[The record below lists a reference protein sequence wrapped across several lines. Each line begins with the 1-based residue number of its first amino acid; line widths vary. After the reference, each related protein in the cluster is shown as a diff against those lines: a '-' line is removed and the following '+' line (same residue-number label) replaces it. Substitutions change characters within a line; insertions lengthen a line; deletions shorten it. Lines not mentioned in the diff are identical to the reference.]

1 MQNGKSSHPAG
12 LRTGAAPDWH
22 RLVPGRS
29 DQVLEAL
36 RDWLGSRRDPDP
48 EVECGYWKAL
58 LDCCTVVE
66 LADAV
71 LERLD
76 FEGERLLNVRPAD
89 LLPLRERFE
98 STARERLRLLDLSE
112 EDRSRIGRHLFLL
125 SEVAFEGEE
134 HLPLAAALYA
144 LAHEGGAGED
154 TFSRYEGIL
163 LRFKLGNA
171 LLLLDERIESRQRC
185 IGLVRRACQRAE
197 ELRCVEGSPR
207 DALRALVLEIWI
219 WLGHRQEEMGEM
231 EAAANAFLSAVTCAA
246 TTDDRVSCT
255 ARAASALAA
264 CGRTREAREQL
275 LSVCDEVGNVED
287 GMVRELWEAVL
298 WSLGNG

>member
-1 MQNGKSSHPAG
+1 MQNGKSSHPTG
-12 LRTGAAPDWH
+12 LRTGAAPDWS

-48 EVECGYWKAL
+48 EVEYGYWKTL

-76 FEGERLLNVRPAD
+76 FEGEHVLDVRPAD
-89 LLPLRERFE
+89 LPLLRDRLE
-98 STARERLRLLDLSE
+98 SAAREKLGLLELSE
-112 EDRSRIGRHLFLL
+112 EDRLRVGQHLFLL

-144 LAHEGGAGED
+144 IAHEGGAGED
-154 TFSRYEGIL
+154 TFSRYEGLL

-171 LLLLDERIESRQRC
+171 LLLLDERIESRRRC

-197 ELRCVEGSPR
+197 EMRCLDGSPR
-207 DALRALVLEIWI
+207 DALRALTLEIWI
-219 WLGHRQEEMGEM
+219 WLGHRQEEMGEL
-231 EAAANAFLSAVTCAA
+231 EAAANAFLSAVSCAA

-264 CGRTREAREQL
+264 CGRTREAREHL
-275 LSVCDEVGNVED
+275 LSVRDEVGDVED
-287 GMVRELWEAVL
+287 GMVRALWEAVF
-298 WSLGNG
+298 WSLGDG

>member
-1 MQNGKSSHPAG
+1 MQNGKSFHPPA
-12 LRTGAAPDWH
+12 LETGTAPDWN
-22 RLVPGRS
+22 RLVPGRT
-29 DQVLEAL
+29 DQVLGAL
-36 RDWLGSRRDPDP
+36 RDWLGSKEDDDP
-48 EVECGYWKAL
+48 EVERGYWKTL
-58 LDCCTVVE
+58 LDRCTAVE

-76 FEGERLLNVRPAD
+76 LEGERLLHVQPAD

-98 STARERLRLLDLSE
+98 AVARERLRLLDLSE
-112 EDRSRIGRHLFLL
+112 EDRGRVGRHVFLL
-125 SEVAFEGEE
+125 SEIAFEGQE

-144 LAHEGGAGED
+144 LAHEGGVGED
-154 TFSRYEGIL
+154 TFSRYEGLL

-171 LLLLDERIESRQRC
+171 LLLLDERAESRRRC

-197 ELRCVEGSPR
+197 ELRSVEGSPG
-207 DALRALVLEIWI
+207 DALRALILEICI
-219 WLGHRQEEMGEM
+219 WLGHRQEEMGEL
-231 EAAANAFLSAVTCAA
+231 EAAAAAFLSAVACAA

-264 CGRTREAREQL
+264 CGRTLEARERL
-275 LSVCDEVGNVED
+275 LSVCDDVGKVED
-287 GMVRELWEAVL
+287 GMVKALWEAVL

>member
-1 MQNGKSSHPAG
+1 MRNGKNSHPTG
-12 LRTGAAPDWH
+12 LQTGAVPDWN

-36 RDWLGSRRDPDP
+36 RDWMGSKRAHDP
-48 EVECGYWKAL
+48 EVEYGYWKTL

-76 FEGERLLNVRPAD
+76 FEGESVLDVRPAD
-89 LLPLRERFE
+89 LSRLRTRFE
-98 STARERLRLLDLSE
+98 SAARERLSLLDLSE
-112 EDRSRIGRHLFLL
+112 EDRHRVERHLFLL

-144 LAHEGGAGED
+144 LAHEGGGGED
-154 TFSRYEGIL
+154 TFSRYEGLL

-171 LLLLDERIESRQRC
+171 LLLLDERAESRRRC
-185 IGLVRRACQRAE
+185 IGLVRLACKRAE
-197 ELRCVEGSPR
+197 ELRLRDGSPR
-207 DALRALVLEIWI
+207 DALRALTLEIWI

-231 EAAANAFLSAVTCAA
+231 EAAADAFLSAVGCAV
-246 TTDDRVSCT
+246 TTDDRVCCT
-255 ARAASALAA
+255 ARAASALLA
-264 CGRTREAREQL
+264 CGRTGEAREHL
-275 LSVCDEVGNVED
+275 LSVRDEVPNVED
-287 GMVRELWEAVL
+287 GMVRTLWEAVF
-298 WSLGNG
+298 WSLENG

>member
-12 LRTGAAPDWH
+12 LRTGAAPDWQ

-29 DQVLEAL
+29 DQVLGAL
-36 RDWLGSRRDPDP
+36 RDWLGSRRNSDPD
-48 EVECGYWKAL
+48 VERGYWKTL
-58 LDCCTVVE
+58 LDRCTAVE

-76 FEGERLLNVRPAD
+76 LDGERLLDVRPAD

-98 STARERLRLLDLSE
+98 SVARERLRLLDLSE
-112 EDRSRIGRHLFLL
+112 EERIRADQHVFLL

-144 LAHEGGAGED
+144 LAHEGRFGED
-154 TFSRYEGIL
+154 TFSRYEALL

-171 LLLLDERIESRQRC
+171 LLLLDERAESRRRC

-197 ELRCVEGSPR
+197 ELRSVEGSPR
-207 DALRALVLEIWI
+207 DALRALTLEIWI
-219 WLGHRQEEMGEM
+219 WLGHRQEEMGDL
-231 EAAANAFLSAVTCAA
+231 EAAADAFLAAVGCAA

-255 ARAASALAA
+255 ARAASALAG

-275 LSVCDEVGNVED
+275 LTVWDEVGKVED
-287 GMVRELWEAVL
+287 GMVRALWEAVL
-298 WSLGNG
+298 LSLGHG